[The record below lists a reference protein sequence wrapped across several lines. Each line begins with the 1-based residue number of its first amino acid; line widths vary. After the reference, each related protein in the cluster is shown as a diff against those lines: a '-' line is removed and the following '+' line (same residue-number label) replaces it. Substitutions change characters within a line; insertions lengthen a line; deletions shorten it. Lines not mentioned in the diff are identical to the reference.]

1 MIYFTEKEELD
12 EASFL
17 SKNKSNSNKE
27 EENSTGSQTPNRK
40 PKASDDFT
48 LSLGQKQD
56 TNIGASYLIESG
68 EDPFGNIY
76 TDKVE
81 HRKSHV
87 SISELD
93 ETNEFI

>member
-1 MIYFTEKEELD
+1 MIYFTEKEEVD

-48 LSLGQKQD
+48 LSLG
-56 TNIGASYLIESG
+56 
-68 EDPFGNIY
+68 
-76 TDKVE
+76 
-81 HRKSHV
+81 
-87 SISELD
+87 
-93 ETNEFI
+93 

>member
-27 EENSTGSQTPNRK
+27 ENSTGSQTPNRK

-48 LSLGQKQD
+48 LSLG
-56 TNIGASYLIESG
+56 
-68 EDPFGNIY
+68 
-76 TDKVE
+76 
-81 HRKSHV
+81 
-87 SISELD
+87 
-93 ETNEFI
+93 